1 MTKQNDIWQCSDCGK
16 FQGKHDMWFDG
27 KCESCKN
34 KIIIDS
40 SYYDE
45 HKKEL
50 VLYIG
55 EAIYCTISCDTD
67 PSDNEVDEIIY
78 DIERQHK

>member
-1 MTKQNDIWQCSDCGK
+1 
-16 FQGKHDMWFDG
+16 MWFDG

-34 KIIIDS
+34 KIVIDS

-45 HKKEL
+45 HKIEL

-55 EAIYCTISCDTD
+55 EAIY
-67 PSDNEVDEIIY
+67 
-78 DIERQHK
+78 